1 MAGKSRS
8 VRELRNQLALINKEI
23 DNRINRL
30 DTLPM
35 EMERDYR
42 KVARFISER
51 QAAAET
57 KFRKS
62 LMSTGDE
69 VWKFAWQTV
78 WDAVKDLPV
87 KAASNAKFKYQE
99 LKPALESR
107 QALLKTN
114 LQISSMWGDQ
124 VWGEIWA
131 AVWQVIG
138 NLADQYRQGFAA
150 EIKRIEAELQTWLDK
165 QAVVHKEIERQ
176 SQTGDGFYNIIKK
189 VTNSMVKPPED
200 Q

>member
-1 MAGKSRS
+1 MASKSRS
-8 VRELRNQLALINKEI
+8 VRELRNQLARVNKEI
-23 DNRINRL
+23 DNRINRM

-51 QAAAET
+51 QTAAEA

-69 VWKFAWQTV
+69 VWKFAWQTI
-78 WDAVKDLPV
+78 WDALRDLPV
-87 KAASNAKFKYQE
+87 KAAPNTKFKYQE

-107 QALLKTN
+107 QESLKTN

-124 VWGEIWA
+124 VWGEVWV
-131 AVWQVIG
+131 AVWKVIG
-138 NLADQYRQGFAA
+138 NLADQYRQDFAA
-150 EIKRIEAELQTWLDK
+150 EIKQIEAELQTWLNK
-165 QAVVHKEIERQ
+165 QAVLQKEIERQ
-176 SQTGDGFYNIIKK
+176 SQTGDGLYNVIKK

-200 Q
+200 